1 MKNLMVALMLV
12 SVAACAQE
20 ETVEDAGTVETIEV
34 PATDAHETAEHD
46 VEVTEAVT
54 DTVF

>member
-12 SVAACAQE
+12 AVAACAQE